1 MFISGKNC
9 FSIIHTEISFSVLG
23 INKHVYR
30 YSACSSKPPSLSN
43 GVRYDYKRKK
53 SFNILDSNRSAK
65 NISVIGSILYN
76 VGHNGLR
83 FEMYF
88 SIFYV

>member
-1 MFISGKNC
+1 MTIKG
-9 FSIIHTEISFSVLG
+9 
-23 INKHVYR
+23 
-30 YSACSSKPPSLSN
+30 
-43 GVRYDYKRKK
+43 KK

-83 FEMYF
+83 FERYF